1 MGQYLLPQDTFRE
14 QQLTAQT
21 GVIGY
26 IVKLVHIPV
35 NNILVGGS

>member
-1 MGQYLLPQDTFRE
+1 MRYLFRTMSNIE
-14 QQLTAQT
+14 A

>member
-1 MGQYLLPQDTFRE
+1 MSLIPI
-14 QQLTAQT
+14 T